1 MKCINCGTDNKLQ
14 YRRATKRRCIKCNHP
29 FVFEPTSMGTAKI
42 TDSMFAK
49 TLADI
54 SASYTLYFTPK
65 QLLYFLDSRVRK
77 KAFQPA
83 GFWFFYLFLNVWVT
97 GFVGGLTL
105 ILIPFFY
112 LFLNVW
118 VTGFVGRP
126 TALIP
131 NSFLVVNL
139 VYQAVTIWNLFN
151 NTNSSRLNNAS
162 RKASARTLQRL
173 GVFILVVG
181 ISASLFVLDSFPG
194 FSIVVILGLLSIF
207 LGTRQLRKVENLPQ
221 ELLFSSID
229 LDRWLIKWQ
238 QINGKVDKVLTSQQE
253 QIAPTSINPDITAY
267 SFDRLVVCD
276 SANIAKLLIA
286 NNFHFENNCAILSIT
301 GYPQSIFNT
310 TMEMLRRNPDL
321 KVYAI
326 HDCSSKGVSLVH
338 HLRTSEKWFLNSNVT
353 IIDLGLLPRQIIAS
367 QGKMFTRFSSQLKDE
382 SKKLSVDICQSL
394 TADELAWLHT
404 GNFVELESFTPQKL
418 IQVLRHGISGSL
430 NLESDDNS
438 NIILIGDSGINSGN
452 DIYMVEN
459 FG

>member
-1 MKCINCGTDNKLQ
+1 
-14 YRRATKRRCIKCNHP
+14 
-29 FVFEPTSMGTAKI
+29 
-42 TDSMFAK
+42 MFSK

-65 QLLYFLDSRVRK
+65 QLLYFLDNRVRK
-77 KAFQPA
+77 KAFQPIVFA
-83 GFWFFYLFLNVWVT
+83 FSYLFLNVWVT
-97 GFVGGLTL
+97 GFVGG
-105 ILIPFFY
+105 F
-112 LFLNVW
+112 
-118 VTGFVGRP
+118 
-126 TALIP
+126 TAAFIP

-139 VYQAVTIWNLFN
+139 VFQAGTIWNLFN
-151 NTNSSRLNNAS
+151 NTNSSSVNNAS
-162 RKASARTLQRL
+162 RKASARTLQGL
-173 GVFILVVG
+173 GVLILVVG
-181 ISASLFVLDSFPG
+181 ISASLFVLDSFPV

-207 LGTRQLRKVENLPQ
+207 LGTRQLGKVENIPQ
-221 ELLFSSID
+221 QFLFPSTD
-229 LDRWLIKWQ
+229 LDSWLTKWQ

-253 QIAPTSINPDITAY
+253 RIAPTSINPDITAY

-276 SANIAKLLIA
+276 SANMAQLLIA

-326 HDCSSKGVSLVH
+326 HDCSPKGVSLVH
-338 HLRTSEKWFLNSNVT
+338 HLRTSENWFLNSNVT

-382 SKKLSVDICQSL
+382 AKKLSVDIRQSL

-430 NLESDDNS
+430 NLESDDS
-438 NIILIGDSGINSGN
+438 SIILIGDSGINSGN
-452 DIYMVEN
+452 DIYMVES

>member
-1 MKCINCGTDNKLQ
+1 MKCINCGTDNKLKDRTANQ
-14 YRRATKRRCIKCNHP
+14 GRCLKCNHP
-29 FVFEPTSMGTAKI
+29 FVFEPTSMRTVTI
-42 TDSMFAK
+42 TDSMFSK

-65 QLLYFLDSRVRK
+65 QLLYFLDNRVRK
-77 KAFQPA
+77 KVFQPI
-83 GFWFFYLFLNVWVT
+83 GFWFLYLFLNVWVT
-97 GFVGGLTL
+97 GFGG
-105 ILIPFFY
+105 
-112 LFLNVW
+112 
-118 VTGFVGRP
+118 GF
-126 TALIP
+126 TAAFIP

-139 VYQAVTIWNLFN
+139 VYQAVTIWHLFN
-151 NTNSSRLNNAS
+151 NTNSSSVNNAS
-162 RKASARTLQRL
+162 RKASARNLQRL
-173 GVFILVVG
+173 GVVILVVG
-181 ISASLFVLDSFPG
+181 ISASLFVLDSFSV

-207 LGTRQLRKVENLPQ
+207 LGTRQLGKVQNLPQ
-221 ELLFSSID
+221 EFLFLSTD
-229 LDRWLIKWQ
+229 LDSWLRKWQ

-253 QIAPTSINPDITAY
+253 QIAPKSINPDITAY

-276 SANIAKLLIA
+276 SANMAQLLIA

-326 HDCSSKGVSLVH
+326 HDCSPKGVSLVH

-367 QGKMFTRFSSQLKDE
+367 QGKMFIRFSSQLKDE
-382 SKKLSVDICQSL
+382 AKKLSVDIRQSL
-394 TADELAWLHT
+394 TADELAWLDT

-430 NLESDDNS
+430 NLEGDDS
-438 NIILIGDSGINSGN
+438 SIILIGDSGINSGN
-452 DIYMVEN
+452 DIYLVES

>member
-1 MKCINCGTDNKLQ
+1 MKCINCGTDNKLKDRTANQ
-14 YRRATKRRCIKCNHP
+14 GRCLKCNHP
-29 FVFEPTSMGTAKI
+29 FVFEPTSMLNVKI
-42 TDSMFAK
+42 TDSMFSK

-54 SASYTLYFTPK
+54 SASHTLYFTPK

-77 KAFQPA
+77 KAFQPIV
-83 GFWFFYLFLNVWVT
+83 FWSSYLFLNVWVT
-97 GFVGGLTL
+97 LFFGGF
-105 ILIPFFY
+105 
-112 LFLNVW
+112 
-118 VTGFVGRP
+118 
-126 TALIP
+126 TAAFIP
-131 NSFLVVNL
+131 NSVLVVNL
-139 VYQAVTIWNLFN
+139 VYQAGTIWYLFN

-162 RKASARTLQRL
+162 RKASAKTLQRL
-173 GVFILVVG
+173 GVVILVVG
-181 ISASLFVLDSFPG
+181 ISASLFVLNSFPV

-207 LGTRQLRKVENLPQ
+207 LGTRQLGKVENIPQ
-221 ELLFSSID
+221 QFLFSSTD
-229 LDRWLIKWQ
+229 LDSWLRKWQ

-253 QIAPTSINPDITAY
+253 QIAPKSINPDITAY

-382 SKKLSVDICQSL
+382 AKKLSVDIRLTL
-394 TADELAWLHT
+394 TAEELAWLDT

-430 NLESDDNS
+430 NLESDDS
-438 NIILIGDSGINSGN
+438 SIILIGDSGINSGN
-452 DIYMVEN
+452 DIYMVES

>member
-1 MKCINCGTDNKLQ
+1 MKCINCGTDNKLKDRTANQ
-14 YRRATKRRCIKCNHP
+14 GRCLKCNHP
-29 FVFEPTSMGTAKI
+29 FVFEPTSMLNVKI

-54 SASYTLYFTPK
+54 SASHTLYFTPK

-77 KAFQPA
+77 KAFQPI
-83 GFWFFYLFLNVWVT
+83 GFWFSYLFLNVWVT
-97 GFVGGLTL
+97 GFVGGFTAAF
-105 ILIPFFY
+105 IPI
-112 LFLNVW
+112 LNVW
-118 VTGFVGRP
+118 VTGFVGGF
-126 TALIP
+126 TAAFIP

-139 VYQAVTIWNLFN
+139 VYQAVTIWHLFN

-162 RKASARTLQRL
+162 RKASAKTLQRL

-181 ISASLFVLDSFPG
+181 ISASLFVLNSFPV

-207 LGTRQLRKVENLPQ
+207 LGTRQLGNVENLPQ
-221 ELLFSSID
+221 QFLFSSID
-229 LDRWLIKWQ
+229 LDSWLTKWQ

-276 SANIAKLLIA
+276 SANMAQLLIA

-326 HDCSSKGVSLVH
+326 HDCSPKGVSLVH
-338 HLRTSEKWFLNSNVT
+338 HLRTSENWFLNSNVT

-367 QGKMFTRFSSQLKDE
+367 QGKMFTRFSSQLKHE
-382 SKKLSVDICQSL
+382 AKKLSVDICQSL

-430 NLESDDNS
+430 NLESDDS
-438 NIILIGDSGINSGN
+438 SIILIGDSGINSGN
-452 DIYMVEN
+452 DIYLVES

>member
-1 MKCINCGTDNKLQ
+1 
-14 YRRATKRRCIKCNHP
+14 
-29 FVFEPTSMGTAKI
+29 MGTAKI

-83 GFWFFYLFLNVWVT
+83 GFW
-97 GFVGGLTL
+97 
-105 ILIPFFY
+105 FFY

>member
-1 MKCINCGTDNKLQ
+1 MKCINCGTDNKLKDRTANQ
-14 YRRATKRRCIKCNHP
+14 GRCLKCNHP
-29 FVFEPTSMGTAKI
+29 FVFEPTSMLNVKI
-42 TDSMFAK
+42 TDSMFSK

-54 SASYTLYFTPK
+54 SASHTLYFTPK

-77 KAFQPA
+77 KAFQPIV
-83 GFWFFYLFLNVWVT
+83 FWSSYLFLNVWVT
-97 GFVGGLTL
+97 LFFGGF
-105 ILIPFFY
+105 
-112 LFLNVW
+112 
-118 VTGFVGRP
+118 
-126 TALIP
+126 TAAFIP
-131 NSFLVVNL
+131 NSVLVVNL
-139 VYQAVTIWNLFN
+139 VYQAGTIWYLFN

-162 RKASARTLQRL
+162 RKASAKTLQGL
-173 GVFILVVG
+173 GVLILVVG
-181 ISASLFVLDSFPG
+181 ISASLFVLNSFPV

-207 LGTRQLRKVENLPQ
+207 LGTRQLGKVQNLPQ
-221 ELLFSSID
+221 ELLFPSTD
-229 LDRWLIKWQ
+229 LDSWLTKWQ

-276 SANIAKLLIA
+276 SANIAQLLIA

-382 SKKLSVDICQSL
+382 AKKLSVDIRLTL
-394 TADELAWLHT
+394 TAEELAWLDT

-418 IQVLRHGISGSL
+418 IQVLRHGISESL
-430 NLESDDNS
+430 NLESDDS
-438 NIILIGDSGINSGN
+438 SIILIGDSGINSGN
-452 DIYMVEN
+452 DIYMVES

>member
-1 MKCINCGTDNKLQ
+1 MKCINCGTDNKLKDRTANQ
-14 YRRATKRRCIKCNHP
+14 GRCIKCNHP

-42 TDSMFAK
+42 TDSMFSK

-77 KAFQPA
+77 KAFQPIV
-83 GFWFFYLFLNVWVT
+83 FWSSYLFLNVWVT
-97 GFVGGLTL
+97 LFFGGF
-105 ILIPFFY
+105 
-112 LFLNVW
+112 
-118 VTGFVGRP
+118 
-126 TALIP
+126 TAAFIP
-131 NSFLVVNL
+131 NSVLVVNL
-139 VYQAVTIWNLFN
+139 VYQALTIWYLFN

-162 RKASARTLQRL
+162 RKASAKTLQRL
-173 GVFILVVG
+173 GVVILVVG
-181 ISASLFVLDSFPG
+181 ISASLFVLNSFPV

-207 LGTRQLRKVENLPQ
+207 LGTRQLGKVENIPQ
-221 ELLFSSID
+221 QFLFPSTD
-229 LDRWLIKWQ
+229 LDSWLTKWQ

-276 SANIAKLLIA
+276 SANMAQLLIA

-326 HDCSSKGVSLVH
+326 HDCSPKGVSLVH

-367 QGKMFTRFSSQLKDE
+367 QGKMFTRFSSQLKE
-382 SKKLSVDICQSL
+382 EAKKLSVDIRQSL
-394 TADELAWLHT
+394 TAEELAWLDT

>member
-1 MKCINCGTDNKLQ
+1 MKCINCGTDNKLKDRTANQ
-14 YRRATKRRCIKCNHP
+14 GRCLKCNHP
-29 FVFEPTSMGTAKI
+29 FVFEPTSMGTATI
-42 TDSMFAK
+42 TDSMFSK

-77 KAFQPA
+77 KAFQPIV
-83 GFWFFYLFLNVWVT
+83 FWFLYLFFNVSVTLFFRGWVT
-97 GFVGGLTL
+97 L
-105 ILIPFFY
+105 FFGV
-112 LFLNVW
+112 F
-118 VTGFVGRP
+118 
-126 TALIP
+126 TAVI
-131 NSFLVVNL
+131 VINL
-139 VYQAVTIWNLFN
+139 VYQAVTIWYLFN

-162 RKASARTLQRL
+162 RKASAKTLQRL
-173 GVFILVVG
+173 GVVILVVG
-181 ISASLFVLDSFPG
+181 ISASLFVLDSFPV

-207 LGTRQLRKVENLPQ
+207 LGTRQLGKVENIPQ
-221 ELLFSSID
+221 QFLFSSTD
-229 LDRWLIKWQ
+229 LDSWLTKWQ

-276 SANIAKLLIA
+276 SANMAQLLIA

-301 GYPQSIFNT
+301 GYPQSIFST

-326 HDCSSKGVSLVH
+326 HDCSPKGVSLVH

-367 QGKMFTRFSSQLKDE
+367 QGKMFIRYSSQLKHE
-382 SKKLSVDICQSL
+382 ARKLSVDICQSL
-394 TADELAWLHT
+394 TAEELAWLHT

-430 NLESDDNS
+430 NLESDDS
-438 NIILIGDSGINSGN
+438 SIILIGDSGINSGN
-452 DIYMVEN
+452 DIYMVES

>member
-1 MKCINCGTDNKLQ
+1 MKCINCGTDNKLKD
-14 YRRATKRRCIKCNHP
+14 RTANRGRCLKCNHP
-29 FVFEPTSMGTAKI
+29 FVFEPTSMGTATI
-42 TDSMFAK
+42 TDSMFSK

-77 KAFQPA
+77 KVLQPI
-83 GFWFFYLFLNVWVT
+83 GFWSLYLFLNVFLNVWVT
-97 GFVGGLTL
+97 GSVGG
-105 ILIPFFY
+105 F
-112 LFLNVW
+112 
-118 VTGFVGRP
+118 
-126 TALIP
+126 TAAFIR

-139 VYQAVTIWNLFN
+139 VYQALTIWYLFN
-151 NTNSSRLNNAS
+151 NTNSSSVNNAS
-162 RKASARTLQRL
+162 RKASAKTLQRL
-173 GVFILVVG
+173 GVVILVVG
-181 ISASLFVLDSFPG
+181 ISASLFVLDSFSV
-194 FSIVVILGLLSIF
+194 FSIVVVLGLLSIF
-207 LGTRQLRKVENLPQ
+207 LGTRQLGKVQNLPQ
-221 ELLFSSID
+221 ELLFSSTD
-229 LDRWLIKWQ
+229 LDSWLRKWQ
-238 QINGKVDKVLTSQQE
+238 QINGKVDQVLTSQQE
-253 QIAPTSINPDITAY
+253 QIAPKSINPDITAY

-276 SANIAKLLIA
+276 SANMAQLLIA

-326 HDCSSKGVSLVH
+326 HDCSPKGVSLVH

-367 QGKMFTRFSSQLKDE
+367 QGKMFIRFSSQLKDE
-382 SKKLSVDICQSL
+382 AKKLSVDIRQSL
-394 TADELAWLHT
+394 TAEELAWLDT

-430 NLESDDNS
+430 NLESDDS
-438 NIILIGDSGINSGN
+438 SIILIGDSGINSGN
-452 DIYMVEN
+452 DIYMVES

>member
-1 MKCINCGTDNKLQ
+1 MKCINCGTDNKLKD
-14 YRRATKRRCIKCNHP
+14 RTANRGRCLKCNHP
-29 FVFEPTSMGTAKI
+29 FVFEPTSMRTVTI

-49 TLADI
+49 VLADI
-54 SASYTLYFTPK
+54 SASHTLYFTPK

-77 KAFQPA
+77 KVLQPI
-83 GFWFFYLFLNVWVT
+83 GFWFLYLFWNVWVT
-97 GFVGGLTL
+97 GFAGQ
-105 ILIPFFY
+105 F
-112 LFLNVW
+112 
-118 VTGFVGRP
+118 
-126 TALIP
+126 TAAFIP

-139 VYQAVTIWNLFN
+139 VFQAVTIWNLFN
-151 NTNSSRLNNAS
+151 NTNSSSVNNAS
-162 RKASARTLQRL
+162 RKASARNLQGL
-173 GVFILVVG
+173 GVLILVVG
-181 ISASLFVLDSFPG
+181 ISASLFVLDSFSV

-207 LGTRQLRKVENLPQ
+207 LGTRQLGKVQNLPQ
-221 ELLFSSID
+221 QFLFSSID
-229 LDRWLIKWQ
+229 LDSWLTKWQ

-276 SANIAKLLIA
+276 SANMAQLLIA

-326 HDCSSKGVSLVH
+326 HDCSPKGVSLVH
-338 HLRTSEKWFLNSNVT
+338 HLRTSENWFLNSNVT

-382 SKKLSVDICQSL
+382 AKKLSVDICQSL

-430 NLESDDNS
+430 NLESDDS
-438 NIILIGDSGINSGN
+438 SIILIGDSGINSGN
-452 DIYMVEN
+452 DIYLVES

>member
-14 YRRATKRRCIKCNHP
+14 YRRATKGRCIKCNHP

-83 GFWFFYLFLNVWVT
+83 GFWFL
-97 GFVGGLTL
+97 
-105 ILIPFFY
+105 Y

-276 SANIAKLLIA
+276 SANIAQLLIA

-430 NLESDDNS
+430 NLESDDS
-438 NIILIGDSGINSGN
+438 SIILIGDSGINSGN

>member
-1 MKCINCGTDNKLQ
+1 MKCINCGTDNKLKD
-14 YRRATKRRCIKCNHP
+14 RTANRGRCLKCNHP
-29 FVFEPTSMGTAKI
+29 FVFEPTSMGTATI
-42 TDSMFAK
+42 TDSMFSK

-77 KAFQPA
+77 KAFQPIV
-83 GFWFFYLFLNVWVT
+83 FWFLYLFLNVWVT
-97 GFVGGLTL
+97 GFLGG
-105 ILIPFFY
+105 F
-112 LFLNVW
+112 
-118 VTGFVGRP
+118 
-126 TALIP
+126 TAAFIP

-139 VYQAVTIWNLFN
+139 VYQAVTIWHLFN
-151 NTNSSRLNNAS
+151 NTNSSSLNNAS
-162 RKASARTLQRL
+162 RKASARTLQGL
-173 GVFILVVG
+173 GVLILVVG
-181 ISASLFVLDSFPG
+181 ISASLFVLDSFSV

-207 LGTRQLRKVENLPQ
+207 LGTRQLGKVENIPQ
-221 ELLFSSID
+221 QFLFSSTD
-229 LDRWLIKWQ
+229 LDGWLTKWQ

-276 SANIAKLLIA
+276 SANMAQLLIA

-367 QGKMFTRFSSQLKDE
+367 QGKMFIRYSSQLKHE
-382 SKKLSVDICQSL
+382 AKKLSVDICQSL

-430 NLESDDNS
+430 NLEGDDS
-438 NIILIGDSGINSGN
+438 SIILIGDSGINSGN
-452 DIYMVEN
+452 DLYMVES

>member
-1 MKCINCGTDNKLQ
+1 MKCINCGTDNKLK
-14 YRRATKRRCIKCNHP
+14 YRRATKGRCLKCNHP
-29 FVFEPTSMGTAKI
+29 FVFEPTSLGTAKI

-54 SASYTLYFTPK
+54 SASHTLYFTPK

-83 GFWFFYLFLNVWVT
+83 GFWFLYLFLNVWVT
-97 GFVGGLTL
+97 GFVGGLTPL
-105 ILIPFFY
+105 ILIPFLY

-118 VTGFVGRP
+118 VTGFVGGP

-207 LGTRQLRKVENLPQ
+207 LGTRQLGKVENLPQ

-229 LDRWLIKWQ
+229 LDSWLTKWQ

-253 QIAPTSINPDITAY
+253 QIAPKSINPDITAY

-276 SANIAKLLIA
+276 SANIAQLLIA

-382 SKKLSVDICQSL
+382 AKKLSVDIRLTL
-394 TADELAWLHT
+394 TAEELAWLDT

-430 NLESDDNS
+430 NLESDDS
-438 NIILIGDSGINSGN
+438 SLILIGDSGINSGN
-452 DIYMVEN
+452 DIYMVES

>member
-1 MKCINCGTDNKLQ
+1 
-14 YRRATKRRCIKCNHP
+14 CIKCNHP

-83 GFWFFYLFLNVWVT
+83 GFW
-97 GFVGGLTL
+97 
-105 ILIPFFY
+105 FFY

>member
-1 MKCINCGTDNKLQ
+1 MKCINCGTDNKLKDRTANQ
-14 YRRATKRRCIKCNHP
+14 GRCLKCNHP
-29 FVFEPTSMGTAKI
+29 FVFEPTIIGTATI
-42 TDSMFAK
+42 TDSMFSK

-65 QLLYFLDSRVRK
+65 QLLYFLDNRVRK
-77 KAFQPA
+77 KVFQPI
-83 GFWFFYLFLNVWVT
+83 GFWFLYLFLNVWVT
-97 GFVGGLTL
+97 GFGG
-105 ILIPFFY
+105 
-112 LFLNVW
+112 
-118 VTGFVGRP
+118 GF
-126 TALIP
+126 TAAFIP

-139 VYQAVTIWNLFN
+139 VYQAVTIWHLFN
-151 NTNSSRLNNAS
+151 NTNSSSVNNAS
-162 RKASARTLQRL
+162 RKASARNLQRL
-173 GVFILVVG
+173 GVVILVVG
-181 ISASLFVLDSFPG
+181 ISASLFVLDSFSV

-207 LGTRQLRKVENLPQ
+207 LGTRQLGKVQNLPQ
-221 ELLFSSID
+221 EFLFSSIE
-229 LDRWLIKWQ
+229 LDSWLTKWQ

-253 QIAPTSINPDITAY
+253 QIAPKSINPDITAY

-276 SANIAKLLIA
+276 SANMAQLLIA

-326 HDCSSKGVSLVH
+326 HDCSPKGVSLVH
-338 HLRTSEKWFLNSNVT
+338 HLRTSENWFLNSNVT

-367 QGKMFTRFSSQLKDE
+367 QGKMFTRFSSQLKHE
-382 SKKLSVDICQSL
+382 AKKLSVDICQSL

-430 NLESDDNS
+430 NLESDDS
-438 NIILIGDSGINSGN
+438 SIILIGDSGINSGN
-452 DIYMVEN
+452 DIYLVES

>member
-14 YRRATKRRCIKCNHP
+14 YRRATKGRCIKCNHP

-77 KAFQPA
+77 KAFQPIV
-83 GFWFFYLFLNVWVT
+83 FWSS
-97 GFVGGLTL
+97 
-105 ILIPFFY
+105 Y

-173 GVFILVVG
+173 GVVILVVG
-181 ISASLFVLDSFPG
+181 ISASLFVLNSFPV

-207 LGTRQLRKVENLPQ
+207 LGTRQLGKVENLPQ

-229 LDRWLIKWQ
+229 LDSWLTKWQ

-276 SANIAKLLIA
+276 SANIAQLLIA

-326 HDCSSKGVSLVH
+326 HDCS
-338 HLRTSEKWFLNSNVT
+338 
-353 IIDLGLLPRQIIAS
+353 
-367 QGKMFTRFSSQLKDE
+367 
-382 SKKLSVDICQSL
+382 
-394 TADELAWLHT
+394 
-404 GNFVELESFTPQKL
+404 
-418 IQVLRHGISGSL
+418 
-430 NLESDDNS
+430 
-438 NIILIGDSGINSGN
+438 
-452 DIYMVEN
+452 
-459 FG
+459 